1 MKKSDIIAEY
11 NRAEIY
17 YQAMKALMK
26 ATGITPDTPTPEPTP
41 APEPTPTPEP
51 EPIPTTPGIV
61 YNGDTNITL
70 ARGETTQLDV
80 YFNGVS
86 STSEYV
92 VIPNIS
98 SLAYNIKAVKTAN
111 GYKDEITVK
120 GISSGSF
127 KFYLKAAPDKGLTIT
142 ITVRG

>member
-11 NRAEIY
+11 NRTEIY
-17 YQAMKALMK
+17 YQALKALMK

-41 APEPTPTPEP
+41 EPEPTPTPTP
-51 EPIPTTPGIV
+51 EPTPTEPGIV
-61 YNGDTNITL
+61 YNGDTNVVL
-70 ARGETTQLDV
+70 KYGESTQLDV
-80 YFNGVS
+80 YFNGVN

-92 VIPNIS
+92 VIPNITS
-98 SLAYNIKAVKTAN
+98 MAYSIKAIKTAS
-111 GYKDEITVK
+111 GYKDEIAVK

-127 KFYLKAAPDKGLTIT
+127 KFYLKSAPDKGLTIT